1 MKFTTALVTLLAA
14 AASLV
19 QCVAADANPITIK
32 SYKFYDSVT
41 GKYFGVRGTCDH
53 EATPCEFVRMPNF
66 DFLAKEYNATNYED
80 EPDMDSFE
88 ASGSKQEFPSC
99 PSSFPSLSDVEWAA
113 DSSASLECP
122 EPIEAPLCASG
133 SLVQCVAAD
142 ANPITIKSYKFYDSV
157 TGKYFGVRGTCD
169 HEATPCEFVRM
180 PNFDFLAKEY
190 NATNYVDESDMNAFK
205 PSRSKQE
212 FPACPPSFADSTT
225 DDTMKLP
232 KALSILC
239 AAILTTIQPTLAIT
253 NPITIK
259 SYKFYDSVTGK
270 YFGVRGVD
278 YYPRPNA
285 GELNVNNYDFFTEEF
300 EHVWG
305 PDLDHLA
312 ELGANAVR
320 IYAVDPSKSHDKFMC
335 ALRSRGMYLLLDLG
349 ASCENCSISKAKYPE
364 CYPPELKARGEQ
376 IISVFSKYDNLMA
389 FSAGNEVNHVV
400 KDPEDNAPCQKKFIR
415 DMRAYIAG
423 CPSMREIPV
432 GVVLADTNRDVNAL
446 YYNCRTDPDDEYE
459 NAQWYGLNVYLH
471 CDGTQTDA
479 AEVGPGFQKL
489 LDDFT
494 SYKMNIP
501 VMLTEFGCLDP
512 SFPTM
517 GDYKAQRTWI
527 QTTWLHSKEFREEF
541 NGGFIFEYST
551 ELANSQ
557 PQSLYPFTDFGPQN
571 YGLGYYSPETCD
583 HQATPCEFVRMPNF
597 DYLAKEHNATNY
609 DDEPEMSAFEPSAS
623 KLSFPACPSTFAN
636 LKDVEWAA
644 DSSPSLQCPDPAVV
658 VTCPADSGGS
668 IVRSNVTK
676 KPTKAPTKAPTRR
689 PDSVKSSSAG
699 SKAATGKTDT
709 AKSPEPA
716 SPSDQPRSVAN
727 YKFYDSVTGKY
738 FGVRGVDYY
747 PRPNAG
753 ELDVNNHDFFTDDH
767 EHIWGPDVSY
777 LAAVGANAVR
787 LYAVDP
793 SKSHH
798 KFMCALRSHGMYA
811 MIDLGANC
819 KDCAITKDKYPAC
832 YPDDLKKR
840 GEQIISV
847 FAKYDNVMAFSA
859 GNEVNHVVVDPKD
872 NAPCQKK
879 FIRDMRAFISKCST
893 IRDIPVG
900 VVLADTDRQANA
912 LYYNCRT
919 NSSDTMENA
928 EWYGLNVYLHCD
940 GKVTDVANAAGFQK
954 LLSDFKSYKMNIP
967 VMLTEFGCLN
977 PSFPTIDGYE
987 AQRTWLQAGWLH
999 STAFR
1004 AEFSGGFVF
1013 EYSTENANSKKDSP
1027 YPFTKYGEQNYGL
1040 GYFSP
1045 ETCDH
1050 ATTKC
1055 EFKPMPNYGF
1065 LAKEY
1070 NATKYD
1076 DEPLMSAFT
1085 PNADKRAK
1093 HGMP

>member
-1 MKFTTALVTLLAA
+1 MKFTTALVTLVAA

-19 QCVAADANPITIK
+19 QCVAADANPIAIK

-41 GKYFGVRGTCDH
+41 GKYFGVRGVDYYPRPNADDEYENAQWFGLNVYLHCDGTLTDATEVGPGFQKLLDDFTSYKMNIPVMLTEFGCLDPSFPTVGDYKAQRTWIQTSWLHSKAFRQEFSGGFVFEYSTELANSQPQSLYPFTDFGPQNYGLGYYSPETCDH

-80 EPDMDSFE
+80 EPHMDSFE

-190 NATNYVDESDMNAFK
+190 NATNYDDESDMNAFK

-253 NPITIK
+253 NPVIIK

-285 GELNVNNYDFFTEEF
+285 
-300 EHVWG
+300 
-305 PDLDHLA
+305 
-312 ELGANAVR
+312 
-320 IYAVDPSKSHDKFMC
+320 
-335 ALRSRGMYLLLDLG
+335 
-349 ASCENCSISKAKYPE
+349 
-364 CYPPELKARGEQ
+364 
-376 IISVFSKYDNLMA
+376 
-389 FSAGNEVNHVV
+389 
-400 KDPEDNAPCQKKFIR
+400 
-415 DMRAYIAG
+415 
-423 CPSMREIPV
+423 
-432 GVVLADTNRDVNAL
+432 
-446 YYNCRTDPDDEYE
+446 
-459 NAQWYGLNVYLH
+459 
-471 CDGTQTDA
+471 DA

-557 PQSLYPFTDFGPQN
+557 PQSLYPFTEFGPQN

-900 VVLADTDRQANA
+900 VVLADTDRQDNA

-1085 PNADKRAK
+1085 PNADKHPSSPHAQYL
-1093 HGMP
+1093 PS